1 MTGLE
6 FRILGPLEVLQG
18 GAPVP
23 GLSGRP
29 RALLGRLLLDR
40 NEVVPADRLLEE
52 LWRGE
57 PPATASHALQVY
69 VSNLRRLLEPDR
81 GSAAAAVLVT
91 QRPGYLLAVPPD
103 GCDAGRFE
111 RLVADGVA
119 ALEGGQAEE
128 AARLLREALGLWRG
142 PVLADLADEPFVQA
156 ETARLEGL
164 RLVATERRI
173 DAELA
178 LGRHDQLAGELEALV
193 RHHPFRERLW
203 AQLILALYRSGRQAD
218 ALRAYQRLRDLL
230 GEELGLEPGPELRQL
245 ESAVLRHDP
254 ALDLPA
260 PTNRGPATPPAPAPA
275 AAPAEVSPSAE
286 SPGEEDADALLDEMR
301 VVTAVFADLVG
312 STPLAEELPPEE
324 LSLVVNGVVDRMTSA
339 AEAFG
344 GTIASRMGDGIL
356 ALFGA
361 DQAHEDDPE
370 RAVRAGLRIV
380 EEVAA
385 YGQEVATSWGVDPL
399 QGRVGI
405 DTGPV
410 VVHPA
415 GDQQVLGDP
424 LNTAARLQAAARP
437 GSVLASAAV
446 RRLVAPLFDWDEP
459 EVFELKGKSAGV
471 EASAVVGARPAGGKV
486 RGLEGHEI
494 PLIGRDAEL
503 AAATTLVDAVL
514 AGSGGIL
521 VVTGEAGTGKS
532 RLQRE
537 VRQRFEG
544 TPTGGAPPLWLDGRC
559 LSWGEPLAYWPFR
572 ELVRQWLG
580 ASPTQPALRTRVT
593 LRRQLNDLFGEAA
606 SEVSSF
612 LAGVLGLPLER
623 DEAEQLSSLPP
634 DALRQAT
641 FGAVRRLL
649 QRLAEDGPVVVAVD
663 DLHWGD
669 PTSLQ
674 LLEHLFPI
682 TETSAVL
689 LVLALRPERQHASW
703 RVREVALRDFGHRS
717 QEAALHPLAGGA
729 DARMLEELLGAGTL
743 PAGTAGELL
752 AVAEGNPLYIE
763 ELVRSLVD
771 SGALRHDAGG
781 WRVDPGVA
789 VAIPQSIEA
798 VLASRIDRLPGRARA
813 VLGAAA
819 VLGRQF
825 DVEVLTE
832 VCDAGTNVDVAL
844 GELHR
849 LALLEQA
856 RRWPTL
862 EYRFHHV
869 LIQEAA
875 YRRLVPDRRRELH
888 RRAAHALESRSP
900 ERLAES
906 YGVLAFH
913 CERAGDAAA
922 AVRYH
927 RLAGDTARAAHA
939 LNEAAGHYTSAL
951 DLIDA
956 VPASEADG
964 VRAALHFGRGY
975 AWWQLTDRRAGDE
988 LRRALAAAR
997 AAGDTA
1003 AELAVL
1009 EILWA
1014 FEQLGERGDD
1024 VSSLHEG
1031 LALARR
1037 VGDERAEVALQNG
1050 LTIVLVNRL
1059 QLAPALASG
1068 EEALATA
1075 RRSGDELLVVRAMDG
1090 LKLVALVLG
1099 DYPALGRIV
1108 DEAEQALRR
1117 HDQRWYLQFVL
1128 AEGSFASAAAGD
1140 WDGAVRRLDEAEA
1153 INEALGTPY
1162 VLPYVLTLRAWLERA
1177 RGNYQAAVTVARS
1190 ASAGAHAARN
1200 LQWTAWTEAHLGAIL
1215 ADLGAFDEALAH
1227 LDAGRVAAEGGGV
1240 HIQVVR
1246 LAAHQAWVRWNIGD
1260 HEAAK
1265 RDLDCAEGL
1274 LAGIDPPK
1282 GKQFL
1287 YGLDAYLAVA
1297 DLRLAGGRPGEA
1309 ADLVAPL
1316 LAAAE
1321 DAAWAE
1327 GIARTAMFL
1336 GECARR
1342 RGDPDAAAVFLRRAL
1357 DDATNAGLTPVLWE
1371 AHGALARL
1379 RRDQADTPAADEH
1392 QRCARAVVDTLAAA
1406 ITDAGLRRCF
1416 FSRAETL
1423 LDRPPAS

>member
-1 MTGLE
+1 MTELE
-6 FRILGPLEVLQG
+6 FRILGPLEVLHRG
-18 GAPVP
+18 CPLP

-29 RALLGRLLLDR
+29 RVLLGRLLVGR
-40 NEVVPADRLLEE
+40 NEIVPADRLLDE
-52 LWRGE
+52 LWRGD
-57 PPATASHALQVY
+57 PPATAAHALQVH

-81 GSAAAAVLVT
+81 GSAGAAVLVT
-91 QRPGYLLAVPPD
+91 RRPGYLLAVPPE
-103 GCDAGRFE
+103 GCDASRFE
-111 RLVADGVA
+111 ALVNEGVA
-119 ALEGGQAEE
+119 ALEGGRVEE
-128 AARLLREALGLWRG
+128 AAHLLRGALGLWRG

-156 ETARLEGL
+156 EATRLNEL
-164 RLVATERRI
+164 RLAATERRV

-178 LGRHDQLAGELEALV
+178 LGRHGQLASELESLV
-193 RHHPFRERLW
+193 HRHPFRERLW
-203 AQLILALYRSGRQAD
+203 AQLILALYRAGRQAE
-218 ALRAYQRLRDLL
+218 ALRAYQRLRDVL

-245 ESAVLRHDP
+245 ESAVLRQDP

-260 PTNRGPATPPAPAPA
+260 AAHRSSTPVTAAAAPA
-275 AAPAEVSPSAE
+275 AAFSEGFPSAE

-361 DQAHEDDPE
+361 DLAHEDDPE

-385 YGQEVATSWGVDPL
+385 YGQEVATAWGVDPL
-399 QGRVGI
+399 QARVGI
-405 DTGPV
+405 DSGPV

-437 GSVLASAAV
+437 GSVLVSATV
-446 RRLVAPLFDWDEP
+446 RRLVAPLFDWDDP
-459 EVFELKGKSAGV
+459 RVLELKGKSAGV
-471 EASAVVGARPAGGKV
+471 EAVTVGGARPAGAKF

-494 PLIGRDAEL
+494 PVIGRDAEL
-503 AAATTLVDAVL
+503 AAAETLVDAVL

-537 VRQRFEG
+537 IRHRFEG
-544 TPTGGAPPLWLDGRC
+544 APTGGATPLWLDGRC

-593 LRRQLNDLFGEAA
+593 LRRQLNGLFGEAA
-606 SEVSSF
+606 SQVSPL

-623 DEAEQLSSLPP
+623 DETERLSSLPP

-674 LLEHLFPI
+674 LLEDLFPI

-703 RVREVALRDFGHRS
+703 RVRETALRDFGHRS

-743 PAGTAGELL
+743 PAGTAAELL
-752 AVAEGNPLYIE
+752 TAAEGNPLYIE
-763 ELVRSLVD
+763 ELVRSLID
-771 SGALRHDAGG
+771 SGALRHDAGR
-781 WRVDPGVA
+781 WRIEPGMTVT
-789 VAIPQSIEA
+789 IPQSIEA
-798 VLASRIDRLPGRARA
+798 VLATRMDRLRGITRA

-825 DVEVLTE
+825 DVEVLTA

-844 GELHR
+844 GELQR
-849 LALLEQA
+849 LNLLEQA

-888 RRAAHALESRSP
+888 RRAADTLESRSP

-913 CERAGDAAA
+913 CEQAGDAAA

-927 RLAGDTARAAHA
+927 RLAGDAARATHA

-951 DLIDA
+951 DLIGA
-956 VPASEADG
+956 LPASEADG
-964 VRAALHFGRGY
+964 VRPALHFGRGY
-975 AWWQLTDRRAGDE
+975 AWWQLTGQGAGDE

-997 AAGDTA
+997 AVGDAA

-1009 EILWA
+1009 EILWV
-1014 FEQLGERGDD
+1014 FEQLGERGADL
-1024 VSSLHEG
+1024 SSLREG
-1031 LALARR
+1031 LELAQR

-1050 LTIVLVNRL
+1050 LTIALVNRL
-1059 QLAPALASG
+1059 ELAQALASG
-1068 EEALATA
+1068 EAALATA
-1075 RRSGDELLVVRAMDG
+1075 RRSRDELLVARAMDG

-1117 HDQRWYLQFVL
+1117 HDQRWFLQFVL

-1140 WDGAVRRLDEAEA
+1140 WDGAFRRLDEAEA

-1162 VLPYVLTLRAWLERA
+1162 VLPYVLTMRAWLERA
-1177 RGNYQAAVTVARS
+1177 RGHYQAAVTAARS
-1190 ASAGAHAARN
+1190 ASSGAHAGRS

-1227 LDAGRVAAEGGGV
+1227 LDAGRAAAERGGV

-1274 LAGIDPPK
+1274 LAGIDPPI

-1321 DAAWAE
+1321 NSAWAE
-1327 GIARTAMFL
+1327 GVARTALFL

-1342 RGDPDAAAVFLRRAL
+1342 RGDPAAAAAFLLRATET
-1357 DDATNAGLTPVLWE
+1357 AESAGLVHVLWE
-1371 AHGALARL
+1371 AHAGCARLARDRGDAGAAEHH
-1379 RRDQADTPAADEH
+1379 RR
-1392 QRCARAVVDTLAAA
+1392 ARALVDDLAAG
-1406 ITDAGLRRCF
+1406 IIETGLRRCF
-1416 FSRAETL
+1416 LYRAEMV
-1423 LDRPPAS
+1423 LDRSS